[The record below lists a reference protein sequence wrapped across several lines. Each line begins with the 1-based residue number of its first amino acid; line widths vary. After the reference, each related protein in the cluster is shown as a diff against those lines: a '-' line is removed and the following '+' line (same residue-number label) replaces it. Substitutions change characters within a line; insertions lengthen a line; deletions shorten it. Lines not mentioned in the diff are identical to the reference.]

1 MKKFFSLL
9 LVVVMLL
16 SMSTTAFAAGNGS
29 ITIYNA
35 VAGETYTIYR
45 LLDLE
50 SYNSESGAYA
60 YKANSAWE
68 SWLKTQTTYLSF
80 DDQDY
85 VTWVDGADAADF
97 AKAAKEYATTNGI
110 ANQETATA
118 TSTTVE
124 FTGLDFGYYLVDTT
138 LGTLCSLD
146 TTDPSVTIEEKNEK
160 PLIEKAVEE
169 DSTSGNYGDT
179 DDADIEQVVNFKTT
193 ITAYKGAEGYIVHDV
208 MSRGLTLNQDST
220 TLPIKV
226 TGPVKSVA
234 EDGTVTYSSQ
244 NLTKDTQ
251 YTIEYNVNC
260 TGKNNDNKAEKCS
273 FHIIFRQDYLDTL
286 DQLDEKGATITIFYS
301 ATLNENAVV
310 GLYGN
315 PNNTRLQY
323 STDNWTEWDETVT
336 YTWDVDV
343 LKYANGEETKVLE
356 GAKFVLLNNDKK
368 KVATFETVT
377 KTINGEEE
385 EFTIFKKW
393 TDVPTDEGAA
403 WPTGAELTTDANG
416 KIEVDGLD
424 ADTYYLRETQAPAGY
439 NKLASD
445 KEVKIT
451 GAKENG
457 DTLSY
462 TTHVEK
468 VNNQSG
474 TVLPDTGAEGTM
486 MFITIGSLIAMVA
499 VVFMV
504 TRKKMSIYER

>member
-9 LVVVMLL
+9 LVVVMFL

-29 ITIYNA
+29 ITIDNA

-80 DDQDY
+80 DDQGY
-85 VTWVDGADAADF
+85 VTWVEGADAAAF
-97 AKAAKEYATTNGI
+97 AKAAKEYATTNSI
-110 ANQETATA
+110 ADQGSETA

-124 FTGLDFGYYLVDTT
+124 FTGLDLGYYLVDTT

-146 TTDPSVTIEEKNEK
+146 TTDPSVTIKEKNEK
-160 PLIEKAVEE
+160 PLIEKEVEE
-169 DSTSGNYGDT
+169 DSTGNYGET
-179 DDADIEQVVNFKTT
+179 DDANIGQLVNFKTT
-193 ITAYKGAEGYIVHDV
+193 VTAKKGAEGYVVHDIL
-208 MSRGLTLNQDST
+208 SEGLTLDKESIAVKAGNT
-220 TLPIKV
+220 TL
-226 TGPVKSVA
+226 TANTDYTVA
-234 EDGTVTYSSQ
+234 FDVAC
-244 NLTKDTQ
+244 KDK
-251 YTIEYNVNC
+251 E
-260 TGKNNDNKAEKCS
+260 GNNATCDFEITFKQS
-273 FHIIFRQDYLDTL
+273 YLDT
-286 DQLDEKGATITIFYS
+286 ITADTEIVITYS
-301 ATLNENAVV
+301 ATVNENAVI
-310 GLYGN
+310 GLPGN
-315 PNNTRLQY
+315 PNDTVLKY
-323 STDNWTEWDETVT
+323 SDDNWTEWDETVT

-343 LKYANGEETKVLE
+343 LKYANGDESKVLE
-356 GAKFVLLNNDKK
+356 GAKFVLLNNDKS
-368 KVATFETVT
+368 KVATFE
-377 KTINGEEE
+377 NGK
-385 EFTIFKKW
+385 FNAW
-393 TDVPTDEGAA
+393 ADVPTEGAA
-403 WPTGAELTTDANG
+403 WPAGAELTTDGSG

-445 KEVKIT
+445 VEVKIT
-451 GAKENG
+451 GATDNG
-457 DTLSY
+457 GTLTY

-474 TVLPDTGAEGTM
+474 TVLPETGAEGTM
-486 MFITIGSLIAMVA
+486 MFITIGSLLAVVA